1 MTGRHTLRAM
11 LLAAAF
17 ASPAMLH
24 AQATQTASNDTS
36 VEALVVTAPHYVPDR
51 NTSATKSNVSIL
63 KTPQSVTVITRD
75 QISVLNW
82 QSTQQAVRYTAGV
95 DGENFG
101 PDQRYDYVTVR
112 GFYPVEYIDGLQ
124 APIAPASSLNDIGV
138 DLWGFD
144 SIEILK
150 GPASVLYG
158 ETPPG
163 GLLNLTSRRP
173 QDVFHGAIEGQY
185 GSFDS
190 WRVAGDITGP
200 ITNGLDARLTAL
212 WFDKGTQLDFERHR
226 RFYVAPAVTWNINPD
241 TKLTFLSFYQTDHD
255 RGCCGGFLP
264 ESGTLLPN
272 PNGVIPPSRN
282 LGEPAYNVYT
292 RDEAGVGYEFQ
303 HSFNSQWSLDQ
314 DFKYFYF
321 KDNTKEIYGAG
332 LEGDGPI
339 EDRYNFEFPE
349 KIREFALDTRLN
361 GDFNLGPVENVVLLG
376 VDYRNYTNFSQFGF
390 NGSCC
395 IFGGTTPPINAFN
408 PVYGAPISNLAL
420 FTDLKEHQ
428 IQTGIYGQD
437 IIKWGDFNLTT
448 GVREDW
454 LGDHQP
460 GEVTHNSKFTYRVGL
475 NYVTPQGI
483 APYISYATSFQPTP
497 GADFAG
503 TPFVPSTGD
512 QIEGGVKFE
521 PTFLPR
527 GAHLL
532 MTAAA
537 FHIVQN
543 GVLEPDPNPVHF
555 FKSVQTGQVKVDG
568 AEFEAV
574 ARLWERISING
585 SFTYL
590 NSKVTEGTPVAEGG
604 FLGNQLFETPHYKAS
619 LFGDYTQQTGFLA
632 GLGAGVGVRYLSSS
646 YGDAANQ
653 FLNPAVTL
661 FDAIIH
667 YDTHGFRIALNANNL
682 ADKVYVARC
691 SSTVECFYGER
702 RNLAVTLSKK
712 W

>member
-1 MTGRHTLRAM
+1 MTSRHTLRAM
-11 LLAAAF
+11 LLAAAL
-17 ASPAMLH
+17 ASPAALH
-24 AQATQTASNDTS
+24 AQQQTASNDATG
-36 VEALVVTAPHYVPDR
+36 VEAVVVTAPHYVPDR
-51 NTSATKSNVSIL
+51 NTTATKSNVSIL

-82 QSTQQAVRYTAGV
+82 QTTQQAVRYTAGV

-124 APIAPASSLNDIGV
+124 APIAPANSLNDIGV

-158 ETPPG
+158 ESPPG

-173 QDVFHGAIEGQY
+173 QDVFHGTIQGQY
-185 GSFDS
+185 GSYDS
-190 WRVAGDITGP
+190 WEVAGDVTGP
-200 ITNGLDARLTAL
+200 IVNGLDGRLTAL

-226 RFYVAPAVTWNINPD
+226 RFYVAPALTWNINPD
-241 TKLTFLSFYQTDHD
+241 TKLTFLSFYQSDHD
-255 RGCCGGFLP
+255 AGCCGGFLP
-264 ESGTLLPN
+264 EQGSLLPN
-272 PNGVIPPSRN
+272 PNGVIPSSRN
-282 LGEPAYNVYT
+282 FGEPGYNVYT
-292 RDEAGVGYEFQ
+292 RDEAGIGYEFQ
-303 HSFNSQWSLDQ
+303 HSFNVNWSLDQ
-314 DFKYFYF
+314 DFKYFYL
-321 KDNTKEIYGAG
+321 KDNTKEVYGAG
-332 LEGDGPI
+332 LEGDLQT

-361 GDFNLGPVENVVLLG
+361 GDFNLGPVENVLLLG
-376 VDYRNYTNFSQFGF
+376 VDYRNYTNFTQFGF
-390 NGSCC
+390 GLA
-395 IFGGTTPPINAFN
+395 PPINAFN
-408 PVYGAPISNLAL
+408 PVYGAPIANLAL
-420 FTDLKEHQ
+420 FEDLNEHQ
-428 IQTGIYGQD
+428 IQTGIYAQD
-437 IIKWGDFNLTT
+437 IVKWGGFNLTT

-454 LGDHQP
+454 LGNHQE
-460 GEVTHNSKFTYRVGL
+460 GAIDTEVSKFTYRVGL

-483 APYISYATSFQPTP
+483 APYISYATSFEPTP
-497 GADFAG
+497 GAAFPIPPATLGAPFA
-503 TPFVPSTGD
+503 PSSGN

-532 MTAAA
+532 ITAAG
-537 FHIVQN
+537 FEINQN
-543 GVLEPDPNPVHF
+543 GVLEPDPNHLFYSIQIGHVR
-555 FKSVQTGQVKVDG
+555 VDG
-568 AEFEAV
+568 AELEAV
-574 ARLWERISING
+574 ARIFDRVSING

-590 NSKVTEGTPVAEGG
+590 NSDAGG
-604 FLGNQLFETPHYKAS
+604 GLQLFETPHYKAS
-619 LFGDYTQQTGFLA
+619 LFADYTQQTGFLA
-632 GLGAGVGVRYLSSS
+632 GLGAGLGARYLSSS
-646 YGDAANQ
+646 YGDAANM
-653 FLNPAVTL
+653 FLNPPVTL

-682 ADKVYVARC
+682 TDKIYVARC
-691 SSTVECFYGER
+691 SSAVECFYGER

>member
-1 MTGRHTLRAM
+1 MTSRQTLRAL
-11 LLAAAF
+11 LLAAAL
-17 ASPAMLH
+17 ASPAVLH
-24 AQATQTASNDTS
+24 AQQQTASNDTATG
-36 VEALVVTAPHYVPDR
+36 VEAVVVTAPHYVPDR
-51 NTSATKSNVSIL
+51 NTSATKSNTSIL
-63 KTPQSVTVITRD
+63 RTPQSVTVITRD

-124 APIAPASSLNDIGV
+124 APIAPANSLNDIGV

-173 QDVFHGAIEGQY
+173 QDAFHGAIEGQY

-200 ITNGLDARLTAL
+200 IANGFDGRLTAL

-226 RFYVAPAVTWNINPD
+226 RFYVAPAFTWAINPD
-241 TKLTFLSFYQTDHD
+241 TKLTFLSFYQTDRD
-255 RGCCGGFLP
+255 ANCCGGFLP
-264 ESGTLLPN
+264 EQGTLLPN

-282 LGEPAYNVYT
+282 FGEPGYNIYT
-292 RDEAGVGYEFQ
+292 RDEAGIGYEFQ
-303 HSFNSQWSLDQ
+303 HSFNSHWNLDQ

-321 KDNTKEIYGAG
+321 KDNTKEIYGSF
-332 LEGDGPI
+332 LEPDLRT
-339 EDRYNFEFPE
+339 EDRFNFEFPE

-361 GDFNLGPVENVVLLG
+361 GDFDTGPLQHTLLLG
-376 VDYRNYTNFSQFGF
+376 VDYRNYINFTQFGF
-390 NGSCC
+390 GLAPS
-395 IFGGTTPPINAFN
+395 IDAFH

-420 FTDLKEHQ
+420 FQDVNEHQ
-428 IQTGIYGQD
+428 IQTGVYGQD
-437 IIKWGDFNLTT
+437 VVKFGDFNLTA
-448 GVREDW
+448 GVREDF
-454 LGDHQP
+454 LGNHQQ
-460 GEVTHNSKFTYRVGL
+460 GVETHHDKFTYRVGL
-475 NYVTPQGI
+475 NYVTRWGI
-483 APYISYATSFQPTP
+483 APYVSYATSFQPVP
-497 GADFAG
+497 GADFFG
-503 TPFVPSTGD
+503 NPFQPSTGN

-527 GAHLL
+527 GAHVLV
-532 MTAAA
+532 TAAG
-537 FHIVQN
+537 FEINEN
-543 GVLEPDPNPVHF
+543 GVLEPDPNHLF
-555 FKSVQTGQVKVDG
+555 FSVQTGHVKVDG
-568 AEFEAV
+568 FEVEAV
-574 ARLWERISING
+574 ARIFDRVSLNG
-585 SFTYL
+585 SYTYL
-590 NSKVTEGTPVAEGG
+590 NSDAGG
-604 FLGNQLFETPHYKAS
+604 GLQLFETPHNKAS
-619 LFGDYTQQTGFLA
+619 LFVDYTQQTGFLA
-632 GLGAGVGVRYLSSS
+632 GLGGGMGVRYLSSS
-646 YGDAANQ
+646 FGDAANQ
-653 FLNPAVTL
+653 FVNPSVTL
-661 FDAIIH
+661 LDAIIH

-682 ADKVYVARC
+682 TDKVYVARC
-691 SSTVECFYGER
+691 SSAYACFYGER